1 MVLGI
6 RAAELGDEGSDFV
19 EQHDAFLFRFGSESV
34 GAGNPELPKAEAAV
48 EVFGSC
54 LSLSGGKGCA
64 VTR

>member
-6 RAAELGDEGSDFV
+6 RVADLGDEGSDFV
-19 EQHDAFLFRFGSESV
+19 EEHDAFLFRFGSESV
-34 GAGNPELPKAEAAV
+34 GAGNRESPKAEAAV

-54 LSLSGGKGCA
+54 LSMSGGKGRA

>member
-1 MVLGI
+1 MEGRGALFEGVTAFDVVEECDDFLG
-6 RAAELGDEGSDFV
+6 
-19 EQHDAFLFRFGSESV
+19 RFGSESV

-54 LSLSGGKGCA
+54 LSLSGGKGRA